1 MSGRPKFS
9 VFRAWEQPSPSKK
22 TNGDRPYSLPK
33 NNNDEE
39 ERQLNIKLAVFFTV
53 VALLFVLAERL
64 GRVQERTGTSVG
76 PDSTALVSL
85 TLSPPQRS
93 GNRTGFSVRF
103 RLSNHGNH
111 SVFYPVN
118 RTTSEPT
125 GQLVA
130 RTSPSSEWMSL
141 SSTLKQRL
149 PAAREFVASNLT
161 WIEMPAGGWVE
172 GEFSDPGESP
182 NEHAYVIYVK
192 PERDAKG
199 ISIVSKSYVSPRN

>member
-1 MSGRPKFS
+1 MSGRPMVL

-22 TNGDRPYSLPK
+22 TNGDSPYSLPK

-64 GRVQERTGTSVG
+64 GRVQERTGMSVG
-76 PDSTALVSL
+76 QDSTVLVSL
-85 TLSPPQRS
+85 TLSPSRRS
-93 GNRTGFSVRF
+93 GDRAGFYVRF
-103 RLSNHGNH
+103 RLNNRGNH
-111 SVFYPVN
+111 SIFYPVDT
-118 RTTSEPT
+118 TTSVPT

-130 RTSPSSEWMSL
+130 RTSPSSEWTSL

-149 PAAREFVASNLT
+149 PAAREFLDSNLT
-161 WIEMPAGGWVE
+161 WIEMPPGGWVE

-199 ISIVSKSYVSPRN
+199 ISIVSKSYMSSRN